1 MQLLDRYLQAV
12 RFFLPRRNQDDIVRE
27 LSENLLSQ
35 IEDREESLGRP
46 LTDDEQA
53 DLLHRHGHPMVVAG
67 KYRSHARLIGP
78 ALFPLYLFALKLGL
92 GVSFIVTAVLAV
104 ISTVLHGEVLQH
116 ALGAFLAYPG
126 RALMVF
132 AWTTLGFA
140 GLDFAQSHLKLTHT
154 WDPRTLPRLVKHED
168 RLSRT
173 QALCELLAA
182 SAGAI
187 WLLLVPRWPFLLL
200 GGATALL
207 DLAPIWSIVY
217 LPILGVTLATVG
229 LNILTFVSPSWT
241 RARAL
246 ARAAVHGVAASIFI
260 VLLRV
265 DQWVVPKRDA
275 TLADGTSAERLAE
288 IANHIVEISLAIA
301 LVITLIELGR
311 ELYRWNARRRDDL
324 PSGPTLRHRQP

>member
-1 MQLLDRYLQAV
+1 
-12 RFFLPRRNQDDIVRE
+12 
-27 LSENLLSQ
+27 
-35 IEDREESLGRP
+35 
-46 LTDDEQA
+46 
-53 DLLHRHGHPMVVAG
+53 
-67 KYRSHARLIGP
+67 
-78 ALFPLYLFALKLGL
+78 LKLGL
-92 GVSFIVTAVLAV
+92 GVAFVVTAVLAG
-104 ISTVLHGEVLQH
+104 ISTVLDGDVLRHGLD
-116 ALGAFLAYPG
+116 AFLAYPG

-140 GLDFAQSHLKLTHT
+140 ALDAAQSRLKLTHA
-154 WDPRTLPRLVKHED
+154 WDPRTLPRLLKHED
-168 RLSRT
+168 RMSRT

-200 GGATALL
+200 GAATALL

-265 DQWVVPKRDA
+265 DQWVLPKHGA
-275 TLADGTSAERLAE
+275 TLADGTSAERIAE
-288 IANHIVEISLAIA
+288 IANNIVEMSLAIA

-311 ELYRWNARRRDDL
+311 ELSRWNGRRRNDL
-324 PSGPTLRHRQP
+324 PSGRTLRHR